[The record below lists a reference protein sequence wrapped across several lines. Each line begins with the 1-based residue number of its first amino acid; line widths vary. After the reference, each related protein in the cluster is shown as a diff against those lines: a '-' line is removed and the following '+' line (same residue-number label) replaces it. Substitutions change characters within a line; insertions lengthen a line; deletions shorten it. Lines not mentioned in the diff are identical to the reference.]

1 MAQPLHFGGW
11 GQLGHASRRQW
22 GVNAGL
28 LGQYRPGRPVPRRRA
43 TDAGHFGMAG
53 EGLSVATIRKTYRH
67 LMPGTF
73 DSLLDASQQFGRS

>member
-1 MAQPLHFGGW
+1 MAQPLHFGG
-11 GQLGHASRRQW
+11 LGSAGPRKPAPM

-28 LGQYRPGRPVPRRRA
+28 LGQYRPVPRRRA

-67 LMPGTF
+67 LMPRTF